1 VADENE
7 EAEASEAPAQAN
19 GAPVLAGPITVK
31 LRKPIKA
38 NEDDDVRELIF
49 REPNGGDIERAGN
62 PVLVDVFSGDTVKL
76 SFDEKKMTAMM
87 SRLAAV
93 PPSSIRMLHPKDW
106 NSIAWQLVPFFT
118 PDL

>member
-1 VADENE
+1 MADDDDKAPE
-7 EAEASEAPAQAN
+7 EVNGAAAPAFGQ
-19 GAPVLAGPITVK
+19 PIKYK
-31 LRKPIKA
+31 LRKPIQA
-38 NEDDDVRELIF
+38 NGEEVDELTF

-93 PPSSIRMLHPKDW
+93 PPSSIRMLNPKDW

>member
-1 VADENE
+1 MADDDEDDVKE
-7 EAEASEAPAQAN
+7 KAAAQVN

-31 LRKPIKA
+31 LRKPIQGGDGH
-38 NEDDDVRELIF
+38 EVSELVL

-62 PVLVDVFSGDTVKL
+62 PVLIDPFAGDTVKL
-76 SFDEKKMTAMM
+76 SFESKSMTNMI

-93 PPSSIRMLHPKDW
+93 PTSSVRQLHPKDW